1 MSDPEIH
8 TTEDAPAYAAPSMQ
22 DQQIPEEP
30 ARIGPFGRLTGTLLS
45 PGETF
50 EDINRKPTWIAPM
63 IVAILAVL
71 ASTFF
76 FQWRVHPDWDAIMR
90 TQIKK
95 GMDKRNQ
102 SLTEDQMQQ
111 QINFGKTIAKF
122 SPVIAAVGVPISY
135 VIIAGLFALGM
146 MFIQAK
152 TTFKKILSVV
162 AWSGSSVLV
171 VVTIV
176 TAAVLMV
183 KDEEGLRAI
192 DPTQAAGLVPSNIAW
207 FLASDSS
214 AVLKSLAG
222 SIDFFTIWQVILLSI
237 GLAVIAN
244 SRKITSSKTA
254 TVVVGLWIVWILLK
268 AGGAAVFGG

>member
-1 MSDPEIH
+1 MSDPEIR
-8 TTEDAPAYAAPSMQ
+8 TTDDAPSYAAPMQ
-22 DQQIPEEP
+22 NQEIPEEP

-50 EDINRKPTWIAPM
+50 ADINRKPTWIAPM

-76 FQWRVHPDWDAIMR
+76 FQWRVHPDWDSIIR
-90 TQIKK
+90 NQIKK
-95 GMDKRNQ
+95 QNEKRNQ
-102 SLTEDQMQQ
+102 SLTEEQMQQ
-111 QINFGKTIAKF
+111 SINIGKTFAKF
-122 SPVIAAVGVPISY
+122 TPIIAAVGVPISY
-135 VIIAGLFALGM
+135 LIIAALFALGM

-183 KDEEGLRAI
+183 KDEEGLRSI

-254 TVVVGLWIVWILLK
+254 TVVVGFWIVWILLK
-268 AGGAAVFGG
+268 LGGAAVFGG